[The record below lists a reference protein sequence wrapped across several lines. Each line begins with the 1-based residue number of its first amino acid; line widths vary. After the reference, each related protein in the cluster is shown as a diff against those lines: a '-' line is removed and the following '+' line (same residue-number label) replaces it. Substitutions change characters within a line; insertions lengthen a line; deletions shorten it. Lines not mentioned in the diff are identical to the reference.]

1 MRAALTA
8 QEFLTV
14 QCRDGVP
21 VLFRRPARTRGA
33 AVLRGPRWYRVRA
46 VVASWSEVTPWWRLR
61 SVALRPTGAGGS
73 GDRTPGDRTLGDRT
87 VWRVEARPAR
97 EPLTVKGAPRGQ
109 RIDVFDLVEHPDGRW
124 LLLRAHD

>member
-1 MRAALTA
+1 MRAALAA
-8 QEFLTV
+8 QELLTV

-21 VLFRRPARTRGA
+21 ILFRRPARTRGA

-46 VVASWSEVTPWWRLR
+46 VVASWSEVTPWWRMRSGALR
-61 SVALRPTGAGGS
+61 SAGAGSSGADTS
-73 GDRTPGDRTLGDRT
+73 GDRSSGDRT

-97 EPLTVKGAPRGQ
+97 EPLTVKGARRGQ
-109 RIDVFDLVEHPDGRW
+109 GIDVFDLIEHPDGRW